1 METAPE
7 RNYKEQK
14 MITKITKDNIID
26 IAETLDTF
34 YRLTE
39 EYHSII
45 GDRGYNSNWHR
56 PKITIDLELM
66 NFSIETGLSRV
77 AVPIGADC
85 ETLSDIDCLK
95 EDYAVPELD
104 VYDYVAEHYDGL
116 TAFSFSWT
124 ANLTDYEVT
133 VDLLR
138 TRFAAG
144 GSDVAIA

>member
-1 METAPE
+1 
-7 RNYKEQK
+7 

-45 GDRGYNSNWHR
+45 GDRGYNTHWQR
-56 PKITIDLELM
+56 PKITIDLELK
-66 NFSIETGLSRV
+66 NFSIETALSRV
-77 AVPIGADC
+77 TVPIGADC
-85 ETLSDIDCLK
+85 ETLPDIDNLLK
-95 EDYAVPELD
+95 DGEDTDLD
-104 VYDYVAEHYDGL
+104 VYDYISEHYDGL

-133 VDLLR
+133 VDLLH
-138 TRFAAG
+138 TRFAVG
-144 GSDVAIA
+144 GSDVSIA

>member
-1 METAPE
+1 
-7 RNYKEQK
+7 

-56 PKITIDLELM
+56 PKITIDPEKFDHL
-66 NFSIETGLSRV
+66 SISTALSKIV
-77 AVPIGADC
+77 IPFGADC
-85 ETLSDIDCLK
+85 ETLSDIDNLLK
-95 EDYAVPELD
+95 DGEDTDLD
-104 VYDYVAEHYDGL
+104 VYDYISEHYDGL

-133 VDLLR
+133 VDVLH
-138 TRFAAG
+138 TRFAVG
-144 GSDVAIA
+144 GSDISIA